1 MPLED
6 YDILLT
12 DLNIFTLKIY
22 NSSHGDI
29 VKSSHLSCISC
40 TSDREDTGFQKL
52 VKTNPEK
59 QSYM

>member
-12 DLNIFTLKIY
+12 DPNTFTPKIY

-40 TSDREDTGFQKL
+40 TSDTGFQKL